1 MSSQSH
7 LDLLEEGQALKCR
20 ELLEAWPSLSPKER
34 SENIESTPRHIL
46 EDLFLHLPTEYREEV
61 LSFIKPYQR
70 WAIVRLMAPDD
81 CADLIQTVS
90 DEMKA
95 EIFSSLDDSTRT
107 EVKALMAYN
116 EDQAGGRMNSRY
128 AQLRPNMTVEEAISY
143 LRALSRK
150 QAESIYQAYIVGPDK
165 DLLGVVSLR
174 QLFASPSKTQLE
186 DIMVKGETLVK
197 VPENM
202 DQEEIGRLFKKK
214 SFTVLP
220 VVDAKN
226 RIIGIVTVDD
236 FVKVIQ
242 DEATEDIQKLGGMES
257 LDAPYFSTP
266 FGQLI
271 KKRAGWL
278 LALFVGE
285 MFTATAMGHYEGEIE
300 KAVVL
305 ALFIPLIISS
315 GGNSGSQ
322 ATTLIIRAMALGE
335 IKLKDWWRVFF
346 REAAAGLFLGII
358 LGVVGLCRILFWPT
372 SKSLYGEHYTLIG
385 LTVSLS
391 LVGIV
396 LWGALVGSMLPF
408 LLRRIKL
415 DPAAASAPFVAT
427 MVDVTGLII
436 YFSVA
441 SIILSGTLL

>member
-1 MSSQSH
+1 QYSH

-20 ELLEAWPSLSPKER
+20 ELLEAWPSLNHKDRLER
-34 SENIESTPRHIL
+34 IESSERYIL
-46 EDLFLHLPTEYREEV
+46 EDLILHLPPEYRGELLFNV
-61 LSFIKPYQR
+61 KPYQR
-70 WAIVRLMAPDD
+70 WALIRLMAPDD
-81 CADLIQTVS
+81 CADLIQLVP
-90 DEMKA
+90 EELRE
-95 EIFSSLDDSTRT
+95 EIFLSLDDSTRT
-107 EVKALMAYN
+107 EVKALLAYN

-128 AQLRPNMTVEEAISY
+128 ARLRPNMTVEEAISY
-143 LRALSRK
+143 LRALSRH
-150 QAESIYQAYIVGPDK
+150 QAESIYQAYVVGPENE
-165 DLLGVVSLR
+165 LLGAVSLR
-174 QLFASPSKTQLE
+174 QLFASPSKTTLE
-186 DIMVKGETLVK
+186 DIMAKGDTLVK
-197 VPENM
+197 IPENM

-220 VVDAKN
+220 VVDTKN

-242 DEATEDIQKLGGMES
+242 EEATEDIQKLGGMES

-266 FGQLI
+266 FNQLI

-285 MFTATAMGHYEGEIE
+285 MFTATAMGHFEGEIS

-335 IKLKDWWRVFF
+335 VKLKDWWRVFF
-346 REAAAGLFLGII
+346 REAAAGLLLGVI
-358 LGVVGLCRILFWPT
+358 LGGVGLCRILLWPAR
-372 SKSLYGEHYTLIG
+372 KSLYGEHYTLIG
-385 LTVSLS
+385 ITVALS

-408 LLRRIKL
+408 LFRRLKL